1 MVAAMSPIEIDSET
15 SRIRAALV
23 NSGQYSFGEADE
35 KLAASRL
42 SLFLSREA
50 ADTPAGQAAFL
61 TAAVTAARCFGAVSV
76 DGQLDRPLLLPLPIQ
91 APSLAAAA
99 LELGPTPP
107 A

>member
-50 ADTPAGQAAFL
+50 GDTPAWQAALL
-61 TAAVTAARCFGAVSV
+61 TSAVTAARSFGAVSL
-76 DGQLDRPLLLPLPIQ
+76 GRQLCLPLLLPHPIQ
-91 APSLAAAA
+91 PRSVSDAA
-99 LELGPTPP
+99 LPLCGTT
-107 A
+107 AR